1 MFESNGKK
9 LVYAPCDC
17 LPFPTDGIIENADL
31 LIIGNTYIG
40 NVLKNGRIITDAHPL
55 HNELHSMGDLLKIAG
70 EMKIKKIIVT
80 HIEEDWGKTYS
91 DYLELE
97 KEYPNLKFA
106 YDGMIVEL

>member
-1 MFESNGKK
+1 
-9 LVYAPCDC
+9 
-17 LPFPTDGIIENADL
+17 
-31 LIIGNTYIG
+31 
-40 NVLKNGRIITDAHPL
+40 
-55 HNELHSMGDLLKIAG
+55 MGDLLKIAG